1 MTALKHIRLT
11 FGLLVLLSFLS
22 FSCGAHDGTAET
34 DIWIQDSESKGSY
47 FIDWLDLVDT
57 PPDRDLKNLA
67 MQYGYGANED
77 FASNENKARNH
88 HVGQREQFLVTDLSS
103 TTSYGVEAE
112 LVHITDSAYWYVD
125 IRSDVDR
132 GLYEAVATEWE
143 TIYKKQFSKSE
154 IPRITILNTEIE
166 GAAGYFSDIDFYP
179 RWVHANSNE
188 RPMVYIDSHRN
199 KPGSNRYM
207 SVLIHEFQHVIHNFA
222 DEGEEAWVDE
232 GLAELVVRNAG
243 YETPLERYF
252 LTDPDTQL
260 NFWPDEPRR
269 TPAHYGASS
278 LFFEF
283 VMGEIE
289 GTALLESLIEEPL
302 DGIAGVDSWL
312 SKNGT
317 NFHKE
322 FGKWVVANYLKLGFE
337 EFSYPSRKLGLK
349 GGIDKLEMGENTY
362 QVSQYGARYFEADL
376 QDIEIMFRGNNFVDR
391 FKTQCVNRC
400 WWSNKGDSIE
410 SSLMSKIDLTTTKDP
425 ALHFDLWYDIEE
437 GWDYGYLSVSI
448 DGGGTWRTLDAPGT
462 TVFDPVGANYGHGY
476 TGQSDWTSHTVSLT
490 DFVGKEIEIKFQ
502 YVTDAAVH
510 LDGMLIKNIRLTEMN
525 TEFIDQ
531 KLQIKPSGFMLVDE
545 SLNQKFLFQI
555 IKKLAS
561 GKHVVDNVSLDEL
574 NEAVYSVPRNE
585 NLAGIAVVI
594 SGMSGITQQP
604 AIFDLVVSEVL
615 DK

>member
-1 MTALKHIRLT
+1 M
-11 FGLLVLLSFLS
+11 
-22 FSCGAHDGTAET
+22 
-34 DIWIQDSESKGSY
+34 
-47 FIDWLDLVDT
+47 
-57 PPDRDLKNLA
+57 
-67 MQYGYGANED
+67 
-77 FASNENKARNH
+77 
-88 HVGQREQFLVTDLSS
+88 
-103 TTSYGVEAE
+103 
-112 LVHITDSAYWYVD
+112 
-125 IRSDVDR
+125 
-132 GLYEAVATEWE
+132 
-143 TIYKKQFSKSE
+143 
-154 IPRITILNTEIE
+154 
-166 GAAGYFSDIDFYP
+166 
-179 RWVHANSNE
+179 
-188 RPMVYIDSHRN
+188 
-199 KPGSNRYM
+199 
-207 SVLIHEFQHVIHNFA
+207 
-222 DEGEEAWVDE
+222 
-232 GLAELVVRNAG
+232 VRNAG

-260 NFWPDEPRR
+260 NFWPDEPRK

-289 GTALLESLIEEPL
+289 GTTLLESLMEEPL

-349 GGIDKLEMGENTY
+349 GGIDKLEMGDNAY
-362 QVSQYGARYFEADL
+362 QVSQYGARYFETDL

-448 DGGGTWRTLDAPGT
+448 DGGGTWRTLAATGT
-462 TVFDPVGANYGHGY
+462 TAFNPVGANYGYGY
-476 TGQSDWTSHTVSLT
+476 TGQSDWTSHTIPLT
-490 DFVGKEIEIKFQ
+490 DFVGKEIQIKFQ

-525 TEFIDQ
+525 TESIDQ
-531 KLQIKPSGFMLVDE
+531 KLEIEPSGFISVDE
-545 SLNQKFLFQI
+545 SLKQKFLFQI

-561 GKHVVDNVSLDEL
+561 GKHVVDNVLLDEL

-585 NLAGIAVVI
+585 NLAGVTIVI
-594 SGMSGITQQP
+594 SGMSGLTQQP
-604 AIFDLVVSEVL
+604 ANFDLVVSEVL